1 MKNLKIKVL
10 KRRVKGVYGL
20 VLGIVFMM
28 QSFSST
34 AQTACVDSSLID
46 SMAMCPTVYDP
57 VCGCDSVTYGNSCE
71 ATVWGGVTSWTAG
84 PCISSC
90 INSSLID
97 STAMC
102 PTLYDPVC
110 GCDSVTYGNS
120 CEATVWGGV
129 TSWTAGPC
137 GSMGINLPQN
147 NLEAVIYPNPAKDIL
162 TVSLNKNSNSTIE
175 ILGMNGRTIK
185 LLETK
190 ELQTE
195 INISDL
201 ESGIYFIRLMQDNN
215 ILVKKIS
222 INK

>member
-34 AQTACVDSSLID
+34 AQTACVD
-46 SMAMCPTVYDP
+46 
-57 VCGCDSVTYGNSCE
+57 
-71 ATVWGGVTSWTAG
+71 
-84 PCISSC
+84 
-90 INSSLID
+90 SSLID